1 MVRCAYC
8 VYIPKKHETEYSPM
22 SLLTIVEAAKQFNVT
37 RSRIYRAMESG
48 KITAQIDP
56 DGVKRIDPADMVRVF
71 GGNKQKKTV
80 PNKSEAPIAQQ
91 SEQVVEILKE
101 QLKQAQEREQFY
113 KAEIA
118 NIRKDFD
125 DYKLLIT
132 MKNPSPAETVKEQ
145 SEQSSIQKIDTV
157 QTGQEIQR
165 NDSATQEEKQTLR
178 MAIFKKFFGN

>member
-1 MVRCAYC
+1 
-8 VYIPKKHETEYSPM
+8 M

-91 SEQVVEILKE
+91 SEQVVELLKE

-132 MKNPSPAETVKEQ
+132 IKNPTPAETTTEQ
-145 SEQSSIQKIDTV
+145 PEHTKQGRTDEMQEQQG
-157 QTGQEIQR
+157 TGR